1 LSQFLFFLFYQWNR
15 RVSFA
20 TSPCDVDCGITIL
33 PPILL
38 HRCSCSSYLYGAKKN
53 TDGRCFNV
61 SPQFSCFCNHP
72 FCLLQVAFPSTVHTL
87 CVFLTSS
94 QIL

>member
-1 LSQFLFFLFYQWNR
+1 
-15 RVSFA
+15 
-20 TSPCDVDCGITIL
+20 
-33 PPILL
+33 LL

-53 TDGRCFNV
+53 TDGSCFYV
-61 SPQFSCFCNHP
+61 SPQFCCFCNHP